1 MFHCPPWLFNCS
13 SIRFFTVPLSLF
25 YFSTIRCSTVLPSL
39 FHCST
44 IICSTVL
51 PPLFHCGTISC
62 STVPLSDVLLFHH
75 LFSTVAPSDVLV
87 FHHLCSTVPP
97 RVFYCSTFRCLTLP
111 PCLFLCFIMT
121 SGTSIFGTTAFVKP
135 QRYFVYSP
143 CLWLAWFLTT
153 FSFSKE
159 IKRYLLSQQYSAVTW
174 IKNLLKPYLN
184 YACLIFP
191 FSWWR
196 QYTIARV
203 LVSLAILQ
211 RRLPSPSITQQCA
224 MKRETCVL

>member
-1 MFHCPPWLFNCS
+1 MFDCPTISVPLFHHHMFYCSTTSVPLWHHQLFHC
-13 SIRFFTVPLSLF
+13 SI
-25 YFSTIRCSTVLPSL
+25 IRCSTVPPS
-39 FHCST
+39 FFYCCTIRCS
-44 IICSTVL
+44 S
-51 PPLFHCGTISC
+51 
-62 STVPLSDVLLFHH
+62 VP
-75 LFSTVAPSDVLV
+75 PSDVLV

-135 QRYFVYSP
+135 QRHFVYSP

-159 IKRYLLSQQYSAVTW
+159 IKRYLLSEQYSEVTW
-174 IKNLLKPYLN
+174 IEILLKPYLN

-191 FSWWR
+191 LSWWR

-203 LVSLAILQ
+203 LVSLAILP

-224 MKRETCVL
+224 MKREPCVL